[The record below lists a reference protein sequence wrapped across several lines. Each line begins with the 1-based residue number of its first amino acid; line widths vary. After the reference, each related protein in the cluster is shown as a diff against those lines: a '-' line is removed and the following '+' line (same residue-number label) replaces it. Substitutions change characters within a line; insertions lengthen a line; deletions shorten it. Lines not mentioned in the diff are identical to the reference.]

1 MDDLEVVYEE
11 QNNAIQYNLFAYCLN
26 DPINMADPTG
36 KMAEVIAVGGTI
48 AAAGG
53 PIGMV
58 VGGVLIAVA
67 LVGIG
72 YIAVDSGLIELA
84 KTSRETGK
92 KRATDKPSWVNKD
105 MVDKSLSA
113 EENARRM
120 MNDKYGTGNW
130 KKGPGKDWRYE
141 FNKIKKWLTRDL
153 GLKEIVTDDRN
164 IIYIEESG
172 ELLIIDHSREGF
184 GWLDGV
190 WIDTM
195 F

>member
-84 KTSRETGK
+84 KPSKTSGK
-92 KRATDKPSWVNKD
+92 ERANNPPSYVNKD
-105 MVDKSLSA
+105 MVDPNLSA

-120 MNDKYGTGNW
+120 MNDKWGRGNW
-130 KKGPGKDWRYE
+130 KPGAGSD
-141 FNKIKKWLTRDL
+141 FNKIKKWLVRDL
-153 GLKEIVTDDRN
+153 KLKSIAV
-164 IIYIEESG
+164 EESDIVYVEETG
-172 ELLIIDHSREGF
+172 ELIIFDRTREGF
-184 GWLDGV
+184 GWVDGQ
-190 WIDTM
+190 WIQTM